1 MIERYILPVLFLLFC
16 VSCDKQSESP
26 EDDMAVKLFAEV
38 GGKSQT
44 KTVTE
49 TDGTVTFSV
58 GDKLGMFVLPG
69 NTPVMWSYQNSRW
82 VSSVSVEWE
91 NRTDDFEFL
100 AYYPCD
106 EVSGVTPDAV
116 PMSDLSEQSGS
127 LDDIGDKDFL
137 VGRVVASYADN
148 NGTVSFSGD
157 NSLKHVYSL
166 LYLSV
171 VEDDLSNPLTITGCT
186 FTGKGIV
193 TPHTYSFDSASGG
206 MIASGSPGGD
216 VLTIEDLPSH
226 DIAVLIN
233 PVSLDSSLSF
243 TIRYIRSGQEY
254 EAKANLGTD
263 FSGGSFHKITLRL
276 VDGKL
281 IMTGNEVSD
290 WNVITLD
297 DIVLVGTSA

>member
-16 VSCDKQSESP
+16 VSCDKQSESA
-26 EDDMAVKLFAEV
+26 EDDMAVRLFVEV

-49 TDGTVTFSV
+49 TDGTVTFSG

-116 PMSDLSEQSGS
+116 PMPDLSEQSGS
-127 LDDIGDKDFL
+127 LEDIGEKDFL

-157 NSLKHVYSL
+157 NSMEHVYSL

-171 VEDDLSNPLTITGCT
+171 VGE
-186 FTGKGIV
+186 
-193 TPHTYSFDSASGG
+193 
-206 MIASGSPGGD
+206 
-216 VLTIEDLPSH
+216 PSH

-254 EAKANLGTD
+254 EAKASLGTD

-281 IMTGNEVSD
+281 IMTGNEVSN